1 MSSTSKDTTISKSQ
15 VNNNSIVNAVNA
27 SPMKGQNSSNGNH
40 FSMMRQL
47 FQRTPKSNPENST
60 LKRGKNTL
68 YQDNSLYLL
77 KKKAQA
83 TGKTQ
88 YSSPLTFNTNPTN
101 DVKNAT
107 KRVRSSGAVA
117 PPKKGAVYTF

>member
-40 FSMMRQL
+40 FSMMRSI
-47 FQRTPKSNPENST
+47 FQRTPKINPENNTVNSIN
-60 LKRGKNTL
+60 GKNSL

-77 KKKAQA
+77 KKKSKAI
-83 TGKTQ
+83 GKTQ
-88 YSSPLTFNTNPTN
+88 YNQPLSYNSSPSN
-101 DVKNAT
+101 DVKQAIRRNR
-107 KRVRSSGAVA
+107 KSGYVVHN
-117 PPKKGAVYTF
+117 KT

>member
-40 FSMMRQL
+40 FSMMRSI
-47 FQRTPKSNPENST
+47 FQRTPKTNPENNTVNSIN
-60 LKRGKNTL
+60 GKNSL

-77 KKKAQA
+77 KKKSKAI
-83 TGKTQ
+83 GKTQ
-88 YSSPLTFNTNPTN
+88 YNKPLSYNSSPSN
-101 DVKNAT
+101 DVKQAIRRNR
-107 KRVRSSGAVA
+107 KSGYV
-117 PPKKGAVYTF
+117 VHNIM

>member
-40 FSMMRQL
+40 FSMMRSI
-47 FQRTPKSNPENST
+47 FQRTPKINPENNTVNSIN
-60 LKRGKNTL
+60 GKNSL

-77 KKKAQA
+77 KKKSIAI
-83 TGKTQ
+83 GKTQ
-88 YSSPLTFNTNPTN
+88 YNQPLSYNSSPSN
-101 DVKNAT
+101 DVKQAIRRNR
-107 KRVRSSGAVA
+107 KSGYVVHN
-117 PPKKGAVYTF
+117 KT